1 MIVKRAQPDPPARGA
16 IGRRIPRGDAVLQV
30 TGQVR
35 YAEDIR
41 LPGMLHVKFL
51 RSRYPHARV
60 LRIDTS
66 RACAAPGVIAVITGQ
81 DVPFNRMGA
90 IRQDQPVLADDRVR
104 YLGDPLAAVAAETE
118 EAAYQALGRI
128 DVEYDELAAVF
139 DPLQAIEPGA
149 PLLHGDSNVLARQG
163 LRCGDVDGGFA
174 AADLVVEETY
184 RTQVIEQCA
193 LETQI
198 VVVVP
203 NAKTG
208 VTVYTPGS
216 RPFAMR
222 TEVAR
227 ALKKDPSEVRVV
239 GVPSGGAFGGKSDAW
254 LEPAA
259 SVLALKTGRPIR
271 AMLTREEEFIASTVR
286 HPIIMRYRSGVDSAG
301 KLLARQVKL
310 YLDTGAYSALGEVT
324 LRKAALMCVGPYR
337 IPGVDVEGLLIYTN
351 NTVSSAM
358 RGFGVPQ
365 ACFAWESHT
374 DTIASRLGMD
384 PVHLRMLN
392 AYEDGDTTSGGQVL
406 ANVGLKTSIRAA
418 MQAFGWNQWSRE

>member
-1 MIVKRAQPDPPARGA
+1 MNGGHARPYTPGA
-16 IGRRIPRGDAVLQV
+16 IGSRVTRRDALLQV

-35 YAEDIR
+35 YTEDIR

-60 LRIDTS
+60 LSLDTS
-66 RACAAPGVIAVITGQ
+66 RASAAAGVIAVITGR
-81 DVPFNRMGA
+81 DVPFNRIGA

-118 EAAYQALGRI
+118 EAAFQALRHI
-128 DVEYDELAAVF
+128 DVEYEELPAVF
-139 DPLQAIEPGA
+139 DPLQAVEPGA

-163 LRCGDVDGGFA
+163 LRCGDTEKGFA
-174 AADLVVEETY
+174 ASRLVVEETY
-184 RTQVIEQCA
+184 RTQAVEQSA

-203 NAKTG
+203 DSKTG

-227 ALKKDPSEVRVV
+227 VLKTDPSQVRVV

-259 SVLALKTGRPIR
+259 SVIALKTGRPVR
-271 AMLTREEEFIASTVR
+271 AMLTREEEFIASTLR
-286 HPIIMRYRSGVDSAG
+286 HPIILRYRSGVDAQG
-301 KLLARQVKL
+301 KLLARQVSL

-324 LRKAALMCVGPYR
+324 LRKASLMCVGPYR
-337 IPGVDVEGLLIYTN
+337 IPNVAVEGLLIYTN

-365 ACFAWESHT
+365 SCFAWESHT
-374 DTIASRLGMD
+374 ETIARRLQMD
-384 PVHLRMLN
+384 PVRFRLLN
-392 AYEDGDTTSGGQVL
+392 AYEDGDTTPGGQVL
-406 ANVGLKTSIRAA
+406 ANVGLKASMREA
-418 MQAFGWNQWSRE
+418 MQAFGWDRRGGE